1 MLFYVILLLLCFR
14 KIYYKLVIFFHEIFF
29 FFFTFRDVPKCSV
42 FLVLSKP
49 QNQRSK
55 AEPLLAIP
63 LNNFTVKNFELS
75 ILFPDPLSILYKD
88 YK

>member
-1 MLFYVILLLLCFR
+1 MLFCYYYVLEKFIINWL
-14 KIYYKLVIFFHEIFF
+14 FFFMKFSF